1 MFLKQL
7 DNIIHTVDL
16 AARLEV
22 EERRS
27 SEGRRQLSDRRA
39 EARYGEGTERR
50 ISADRR
56 EQPLPPVERRWYESL
71 GNQK

>member
-7 DNIIHTVDL
+7 DNMIRNVSL
-16 AARLEV
+16 AARIVV

-27 SEGRRQLSDRRA
+27 GVERRQLSDRRA

-50 ISADRR
+50 ITPDRR
-56 EQPLPPVERRWYESL
+56 EQPLQSAERPWYESL

>member
-7 DNIIHTVDL
+7 DNMIRNVSL
-16 AARLEV
+16 AARIVV

-27 SEGRRQLSDRRA
+27 GVERRQLSDRRA

-50 ISADRR
+50 TRADRR
-56 EQPLPPVERRWYESL
+56 EQPLPPVKRR
-71 GNQK
+71 